1 MNIFQKISQGLKKT
15 RDNFTSKLNLLL
27 TKIDGDFFDEL
38 EELLIT
44 CDIGVETSCEIT
56 ERLKKIVKEKALKD
70 PDAVVAELK
79 LILCE
84 MLGEKQTLNL
94 SGKPAVILIIGVN
107 GAGKTTTIGKL
118 ASQFINDGKKVIVA
132 AADTFRAAAVEQL
145 EIWCNRSGAEIVK
158 RPEGSDPA
166 SVVFDALRKAKD
178 NADVL
183 IVDTAGRLHN
193 KKGLMEELR
202 KIARIIKSQSEGST
216 VETLLVLDATTGQ
229 NAVNQAEMFSGVAD
243 VTGIVLTK
251 LDGTA
256 KGGIVIPISSKLK
269 IPVKFIGVGEKI
281 TDLSPF
287 DPADFV
293 EALFDTNT
301 EFNENY
307 ERLTSEIE
315 PEPAT
320 GSQIKENE
328 NIPVDLSIS
337 GESETGSQIKKDE
350 RLPIN
355 LHIDGDIFDDNDT
368 LTEELLDDISEEL
381 TEEQNTENTE
391 NTENKPVKKKGKFSF
406 LFEPINIGKKK
417 NDSNSNE

>member
-1 MNIFQKISQGLKKT
+1 MNIFQRISQGLKKT

-56 ERLKKIVKEKALKD
+56 ERLKKIVKEKAIKD
-70 PDAVVAELK
+70 PESVKAELK
-79 LILCE
+79 AILCE

-94 SGKPAVILIIGVN
+94 SGKPAVILVIGVN

-118 ASQFINDGKKVIVA
+118 ASQLVSSGKKVIVA

-145 EIWCNRSGAEIVK
+145 EIWCNRANAEIVK

-166 SVVFDALRKAKD
+166 SVVFDALHKAKD

-193 KKGLMEELR
+193 KKSLMEELR
-202 KIARIIKSQSEGST
+202 KIARIIKSQSEGSS

-256 KGGIVIPISSKLK
+256 KGGIVIPISAKLK

-281 TDLSPF
+281 SDLSPF

-301 EFNENY
+301 EFEGNY
-307 ERLTSEIE
+307 DRLQSTE
-315 PEPAT
+315 PEP
-320 GSQIKENE
+320 GSQNRIQSTEQESATDSPIEEDENVTADKFE
-328 NIPVDLSIS
+328 KV
-337 GESETGSQIKKDE
+337 EKT
-350 RLPIN
+350 PIN
-355 LHIDGDIFDDNDT
+355 LHIDGDIFHDSENDPA
-368 LTEELLDDISEEL
+368 TEELLDEISEEL
-381 TEEQNTENTE
+381 TE
-391 NTENKPVKKKGKFSF
+391 NTENKPPKKKGRFSF

-417 NDSNSNE
+417 NDSDSHE